1 MSNGKYMEETKY
13 SNMHTVSSLD
23 DSKYTNCHD
32 HTMKQHSHQ
41 TQQQQQQQQPS
52 QQQQSQQSSQ
62 PQYTTT
68 NLTVGGCH
76 SDTVNDNNMTVIKSE
91 DGSVTHS
98 YVLPPFLH

>member
-1 MSNGKYMEETKY
+1 MEETKY

-23 DSKYTNCHD
+23 DTKYTNCHIDD
-32 HTMKQHSHQ
+32 HTMKQHPH
-41 TQQQQQQQQPS
+41 QQQQQQPPP
-52 QQQQSQQSSQ
+52 QQQPQQQSQQ
-62 PQYTTT
+62 QYTTT

-76 SDTVNDNNMTVIKSE
+76 SDDVNDNNMTVIKSE